1 MEVPYNPSTGTL
13 DILKALKQ
21 VVCVFDKET
30 IKSCNSFKLAHV
42 LVNNAN
48 NREVPRESVYDVKLY
63 RIMLNWLGRF
73 TVTGQ

>member
-1 MEVPYNPSTGTL
+1 VEVPYNPSTGTL

-21 VVCVFDKET
+21 VICVFDKET
-30 IKSCNSFKLAHV
+30 IKSHNSFKLARV